1 MNFLSK
7 TDLKLKNVNV
17 VFFTYF
23 KLLVLTNP
31 KRFLTPNLDVKVNVS
46 RKMMTNYNSSTG
58 IYLFWQSYIFFSIKK
73 YSAFSFQKNCQNR
86 PSSKL
91 QHILF

>member
-31 KRFLTPNLDVKVNVS
+31 KRFLESILDAKVNVS
-46 RKMMTNYNSSTG
+46 QKMITNYNSSMG
-58 IYLFWQSYIFFSIKK
+58 IYLFWQSYIFCSIEK
-73 YSAFSFQKNCQNR
+73 YSAFSF
-86 PSSKL
+86 
-91 QHILF
+91 